1 MTTATAAAPART
13 TGRPLAGWICA
24 AGGVIGVASGLV
36 TAFVTPAVD
45 MDMYRY
51 PFSPGAYTAAQIVYA
66 ANHLMLLAGLLGIG
80 RVRAA
85 RGASWTTGAAFGAF
99 GLLLLTG
106 CEIWALRVTNMV
118 VDGPQSGPLDTAYGV
133 ATIASGIG
141 LILAGIAVVRTGRW
155 RGWAR
160 WTPLALGVL
169 VFVMVIPGLTGTFL
183 EARLAITAWMFAW
196 TALGVALLLDTGE
209 IIVIRRRHL
218 PQLRLWRQR

>member
-1 MTTATAAAPART
+1 MTTATAAVRARAA
-13 TGRPLAGWICA
+13 GRPLAGWVCA
-24 AGGVIGVASGLV
+24 AGGVVGAASGLI
-36 TAFVTPAVD
+36 TAFVTPAVS

-51 PFSPGAYTAAQIVYA
+51 PFSPSGYTAAQIIHA

-85 RGASWTTGAAFGAF
+85 RGPSWVTGAAFGAF

-106 CEIWALRVTNMV
+106 CEIWALRLTNTA
-118 VDGPQSGPLDTAYGV
+118 VDGPQSGPLNTAYGV
-133 ATIASGIG
+133 ATIVSGVG

-169 VFVMVIPGLTGTFL
+169 VFVMVIPGLFGTFL
-183 EARLAITAWMFAW
+183 EARLAITAWMLAW
-196 TALGVALLLDTGE
+196 TALGVALLLDPGE
-209 IIVIRRRHL
+209 IFLIRRRHL
-218 PQLRLWRQR
+218 RQLRLRRHR